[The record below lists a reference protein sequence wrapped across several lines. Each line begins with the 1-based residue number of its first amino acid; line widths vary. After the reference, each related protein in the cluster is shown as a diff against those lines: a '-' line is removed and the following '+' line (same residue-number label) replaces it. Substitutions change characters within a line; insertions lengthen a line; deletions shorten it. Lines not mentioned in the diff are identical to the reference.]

1 MIDRRS
7 NTERGM
13 TEPNQT
19 LSPGANLPAV
29 IGQDDASSRVTRAIL
44 DFISQIPDSKV
55 HDQSDP
61 EVEAQRLA
69 KRAAQRAAITAGS
82 LALPPGPLG
91 WLTILPELIAIW
103 KIQAQLVSDI
113 AAAYGRHAELGREQM
128 LWCLFRHTSA
138 QAFRD
143 LVVRLGD
150 RLIFRRVSYSVI
162 ERIARQIGVKVTQ
175 RALGEGL
182 SRWMPVIGA
191 IGVGGYAY
199 YDTRQVAATT
209 MAMMK
214 SDIGMADESEAPVQA
229 VAREIPA
236 TRAY

>member
-1 MIDRRS
+1 
-7 NTERGM
+7 M
-13 TEPNQT
+13 TEPNPIQSNT
-19 LSPGANLPAV
+19 NLPAV
-29 IGQDDASSRVTRAIL
+29 IGQDDASNRVTRAIL
-44 DFISQIPDSKV
+44 DFVSQIPDSKV
-55 HDQSDP
+55 NGSTDP
-61 EVEAQRLA
+61 ETEARRLA
-69 KRAAQRAAITAGS
+69 KRAAQRAAITAGT

-91 WLTILPELIAIW
+91 WLTILPELISIW

-113 AAAYGRHAELGREQM
+113 AAAYGKHAELGREQM

-150 RLIFRRVSYSVI
+150 RLIFRRLSYSVI
-162 ERIARQIGVKVTQ
+162 ERVAKQIGVKVTQ

-209 MAMMK
+209 IAMLK
-214 SDIGMADESEAPVQA
+214 SEIGIADESGLPASTIAQ
-229 VAREIPA
+229 EIPT
-236 TRAY
+236 TRTD

>member
-1 MIDRRS
+1 MIGRRS

-13 TEPNQT
+13 TEPNQSPT
-19 LSPGANLPAV
+19 LGANLPAV
-29 IGQDDASSRVTRAIL
+29 IGQDDASNRVTRAIL

-55 HDQSDP
+55 HNQNDP
-61 EVEAQRLA
+61 EAEAHRLS

-91 WLTILPELIAIW
+91 WLTILPELISIW

-162 ERIARQIGVKVTQ
+162 ERIAKQIGVKVTQ

-209 MAMMK
+209 IAMLK
-214 SDIGMADESEAPVQA
+214 NDIGMADENETPVQA

-236 TRAY
+236 TRAH

>member
-1 MIDRRS
+1 
-7 NTERGM
+7 M

-19 LSPGANLPAV
+19 TSTGANLPAV
-29 IGQDDASSRVTRAIL
+29 IGQDDASNRVTRAIL

-55 HDQSDP
+55 HSHGDP
-61 EVEAQRLA
+61 ETEARRLA

-91 WLTILPELIAIW
+91 WLTILPELISIW

-162 ERIARQIGVKVTQ
+162 ERVAKQIGVKVTQ

-209 MAMMK
+209 IAMLK
-214 SDIGMADESEAPVQA
+214 SEIDTTDGDVVPVQV
-229 VAREIPA
+229 VAREIPP
-236 TRAY
+236 TRAH

>member
-1 MIDRRS
+1 MIPGRS
-7 NTERGM
+7 ITEHGM
-13 TEPNQT
+13 TEPSQIQ
-19 LSPGANLPAV
+19 SSANLPAV
-29 IGQDDASSRVTRAIL
+29 IVQDDASNRVTRAIL
-44 DFISQIPDSKV
+44 DFITQIPDSKV
-55 HDQSDP
+55 HGNIDP
-61 EVEAQRLA
+61 ETEARRLA
-69 KRAAQRAAITAGS
+69 GRAAQRAALTAGT

-91 WLTILPELIAIW
+91 WLTILPELVSIW

-113 AAAYGRHAELGREQM
+113 AAAYGKHAELGREQM

-162 ERIARQIGVKVTQ
+162 ERIAKQIGVKVTQ

-199 YDTRQVAATT
+199 YDTKQVAATT
-209 MAMMK
+209 IAMLK
-214 SDIGMADESEAPVQA
+214 SEIHAAEEDEAAAPALSQEVQT
-229 VAREIPA
+229 
-236 TRAY
+236 TRAS

>member
-1 MIDRRS
+1 
-7 NTERGM
+7 M
-13 TEPNQT
+13 TEPNETQAT
-19 LSPGANLPAV
+19 PNLPAV
-29 IGQDDASSRVTRAIL
+29 VTQDEASSRVTRAIL
-44 DFISQIPDSKV
+44 DFISQIPASRV
-55 HDQSDP
+55 HSQHDA
-61 EVEAQRLA
+61 ETEARRLA
-69 KRAAQRAAITAGS
+69 NRAAQRAALTAGT

-91 WLTILPELIAIW
+91 WLTILPELISIW

-113 AAAYGRHAELGREQM
+113 AAAYGKHAELGREQM

-150 RLIFRRVSYSVI
+150 RLIFRRVSYGVI
-162 ERIARQIGVKVTQ
+162 ERIAKQIGVKVTQ

-182 SRWMPVIGA
+182 SRWMPIIGA

-209 MAMMK
+209 IAMLK
-214 SDIGMADESEAPVQA
+214 SEIATTDEDDAAMGVTQEVQA
-229 VAREIPA
+229 
-236 TRAY
+236 TRLH

>member
-1 MIDRRS
+1 M
-7 NTERGM
+7 TERNDTQPSSG
-13 TEPNQT
+13 
-19 LSPGANLPAV
+19 NLPAV
-29 IGQDDASSRVTRAIL
+29 VNQDEASNRVTRAIL

-55 HDQSDP
+55 HSHRDP
-61 EVEAQRLA
+61 ETEARRLA
-69 KRAAQRAAITAGS
+69 HRAAQRAAVTAGT

-91 WLTILPELIAIW
+91 RLTILPELVSIW

-113 AAAYGRHAELGREQM
+113 AAAYGKHAELGREQM

-143 LVVRLGD
+143 LVIRLGD

-162 ERIARQIGVKVTQ
+162 ERVAKQIGVKVTQ

-182 SRWMPVIGA
+182 SRWMPIIGA

-199 YDTRQVAATT
+199 YDTRQVAATAI
-209 MAMMK
+209 AMLK
-214 SDIGMADESEAPVQA
+214 SEIGMADEEDAAHVVATQEVQA
-229 VAREIPA
+229 
-236 TRAY
+236 TRLH

>member
-1 MIDRRS
+1 MPGSDPKQARS
-7 NTERGM
+7 
-13 TEPNQT
+13 
-19 LSPGANLPAV
+19 NLPAV
-29 IGQDDASSRVTRAIL
+29 MEQEEASSRVSRAIL
-44 DFISQIPDSKV
+44 DFISQIPESKV
-55 HDQSDP
+55 HSHRDP
-61 EVEAQRLA
+61 ESEARRLA
-69 KRAAQRAAITAGS
+69 QRAAQRAAVTAGT

-91 WLTILPELIAIW
+91 WLTVLPELISIW

-113 AAAYGRHAELGREQM
+113 AAAYGKHAELGREQM

-150 RLIFRRVSYSVI
+150 RLIFRRVSYGII
-162 ERIARQIGVKVTQ
+162 ERIAKQIGVKVTQ

-199 YDTRQVAATT
+199 YDTRQVAATAI
-209 MAMMK
+209 AMLK
-214 SDIGMADESEAPVQA
+214 SEIAMADEDAPA
-229 VAREIPA
+229 FAPA
-236 TRAY
+236 TRQVTATRVQ

>member
-1 MIDRRS
+1 
-7 NTERGM
+7 M
-13 TEPNQT
+13 TEPNDLQAAT
-19 LSPGANLPAV
+19 PNLPAV
-29 IGQDDASSRVTRAIL
+29 LTHDEAGNRVTRAIL
-44 DFISQIPDSKV
+44 DFVSQIPDSKV
-55 HDQSDP
+55 HSQHDP
-61 EVEAQRLA
+61 KAEARRLA
-69 KRAAQRAAITAGS
+69 NRAAQRAAVTAGT

-91 WLTILPELIAIW
+91 WLTILPELISIW

-113 AAAYGRHAELGREQM
+113 AAAYGKHAELGREQM

-150 RLIFRRVSYSVI
+150 RLIFRRVSYGVI
-162 ERIARQIGVKVTQ
+162 ERVAKQIGVKVTQ

-199 YDTRQVAATT
+199 YDTRQVAATAI
-209 MAMMK
+209 AML
-214 SDIGMADESEAPVQA
+214 ESEISTDEPVTQEVQA
-229 VAREIPA
+229 
-236 TRAY
+236 TQLH

>member
-1 MIDRRS
+1 
-7 NTERGM
+7 M
-13 TEPNQT
+13 TEPNDLPPPT
-19 LSPGANLPAV
+19 SNLPAV
-29 IGQDDASSRVTRAIL
+29 IAPDEAGSRVTRAIL
-44 DFISQIPDSKV
+44 DFVSQIPDSKV
-55 HDQSDP
+55 HSQRVP
-61 EVEAQRLA
+61 QAEARRLA
-69 KRAAQRAAITAGS
+69 NRAAQRAAITAGT

-91 WLTILPELIAIW
+91 WITILPELISIW

-113 AAAYGRHAELGREQM
+113 AAAYGKHTELGREQM

-150 RLIFRRVSYSVI
+150 RLIFRRVSYGVI
-162 ERIARQIGVKVTQ
+162 ERIAKQIGIKVTQ

-209 MAMMK
+209 MAML
-214 SDIGMADESEAPVQA
+214 ESEIATDDTIEAAVSQEVQA
-229 VAREIPA
+229 
-236 TRAY
+236 TRLH

>member
-1 MIDRRS
+1 
-7 NTERGM
+7 M
-13 TEPNQT
+13 TEPNDTQAT
-19 LSPGANLPAV
+19 PGLPAV
-29 IGQDDASSRVTRAIL
+29 ITQDEASSRVTRAIL
-44 DFISQIPDSKV
+44 DFISQVPDSKL
-55 HDQSDP
+55 HSHSDP
-61 EVEAQRLA
+61 EAEARRLA
-69 KRAAQRAAITAGS
+69 NRAAQRAALTAGT

-91 WLTILPELIAIW
+91 WLTILPELISIW

-113 AAAYGRHAELGREQM
+113 AAAYGKHAELGREQM

-150 RLIFRRVSYSVI
+150 RLIFRRVSYGVI
-162 ERIARQIGVKVTQ
+162 ERIAKQIGVKVTQ

-182 SRWMPVIGA
+182 SRWMPIIGA

-209 MAMMK
+209 IAMLK
-214 SDIGMADESEAPVQA
+214 SDIGMADGDDAAADVTQEVQA
-229 VAREIPA
+229 
-236 TRAY
+236 TRLH

>member
-1 MIDRRS
+1 LIF
-7 NTERGM
+7 TERGM
-13 TEPNQT
+13 TERNDMPSSST
-19 LSPGANLPAV
+19 NLPTVLA
-29 IGQDDASSRVTRAIL
+29 QDDASNRVTRAIL

-55 HDQSDP
+55 HSHRAP
-61 EVEAQRLA
+61 EAEARRLA
-69 KRAAQRAAITAGS
+69 HRAAQRAALTAGT

-91 WLTILPELIAIW
+91 WLTILPELISIW

-113 AAAYGRHAELGREQM
+113 AAAYGKHAELGREQM

-162 ERIARQIGVKVTQ
+162 ERVAKQVGIKVTQ

-209 MAMMK
+209 IAMLK
-214 SDIGMADESEAPVQA
+214 SEIGMAEEHDDPTVVSTQEVQ
-229 VAREIPA
+229 P
-236 TRAY
+236 TRLH

>member
-1 MIDRRS
+1 MADPDEMQPR
-7 NTERGM
+7 
-13 TEPNQT
+13 
-19 LSPGANLPAV
+19 ANLPAV
-29 IGQDDASSRVTRAIL
+29 INQDEASNRVTRAIL
-44 DFISQIPDSKV
+44 DFVSQIPASKV
-55 HDQSDP
+55 HSQSDP
-61 EVEAQRLA
+61 EVEARRLTH
-69 KRAAQRAAITAGS
+69 RAAQRAALTAGT

-91 WLTILPELIAIW
+91 WLTVLPELISIW

-150 RLIFRRVSYSVI
+150 RLIFRRVSYGVI
-162 ERIARQIGVKVTQ
+162 ERIAKQIGVKVTQ

-209 MAMMK
+209 IAMLK
-214 SDIGMADESEAPVQA
+214 SEIGTADDDTAATISATQEVQA
-229 VAREIPA
+229 
-236 TRAY
+236 TRLH

>member
-1 MIDRRS
+1 
-7 NTERGM
+7 M
-13 TEPNQT
+13 TEPNQISGT
-19 LSPGANLPAV
+19 SNLPAV
-29 IGQDDASSRVTRAIL
+29 VGQDETSHRVTRAIL
-44 DFISQIPDSKV
+44 DFVSHIPDSKV
-55 HDQSDP
+55 HTATDP
-61 EVEAQRLA
+61 ETKARKLA
-69 KRAAQRAAITAGS
+69 HSAAKRAAITAGT

-91 WLTILPELIAIW
+91 WLTILPELISIW

-113 AAAYGRHAELGREQM
+113 AAAYGKHAELGREQM

-150 RLIFRRVSYSVI
+150 RLIFRRVSYGVI
-162 ERIARQIGVKVTQ
+162 ERIAKQIGVKMTQ

-182 SRWMPVIGA
+182 SRWMPIIGA

-209 MAMMK
+209 IAMLK
-214 SDIGMADESEAPVQA
+214 SQIDTADESTPV
-229 VAREIPA
+229 VSTSREVHTI
-236 TRAY
+236 RLNG

>member
-1 MIDRRS
+1 
-7 NTERGM
+7 M
-13 TEPNQT
+13 TEPNDLQAAT
-19 LSPGANLPAV
+19 PNLPAV
-29 IGQDDASSRVTRAIL
+29 ITQDEAGNRVTRAIL
-44 DFISQIPDSKV
+44 DFVSQIPDSKV
-55 HDQSDP
+55 HSQHDP
-61 EVEAQRLA
+61 KAEARRLA
-69 KRAAQRAAITAGS
+69 NRAAQRAAVTAGT

-91 WLTILPELIAIW
+91 WLTILPELVSIW

-113 AAAYGRHAELGREQM
+113 AAAYGKHAELGREQM

-150 RLIFRRVSYSVI
+150 RLIFRRLSYGVI
-162 ERIARQIGVKVTQ
+162 ERVAKQIGVKVTQ

-199 YDTRQVAATT
+199 YDTRQVAATAI
-209 MAMMK
+209 AML
-214 SDIGMADESEAPVQA
+214 ESEISTDEPVTQEVQA
-229 VAREIPA
+229 
-236 TRAY
+236 TQLH

>member
-1 MIDRRS
+1 
-7 NTERGM
+7 M

-19 LSPGANLPAV
+19 ASSGARLPAV
-29 IGQDDASSRVTRAIL
+29 IGQDDAGNRVTRAIL
-44 DFISQIPDSKV
+44 DFISHIPDSKV
-55 HDQSDP
+55 TSQDDP
-61 EVEAQRLA
+61 DTQAQRLA
-69 KRAAQRAAITAGS
+69 KQAARRAAITAGS

-91 WLTILPELIAIW
+91 WLTILPELISIW
-103 KIQAQLVSDI
+103 RIQAQLVSDI

-162 ERIARQIGVKVTQ
+162 ERVAKQIGVKVTQ

-209 MAMMK
+209 IAMLK
-214 SDIGMADESEAPVQA
+214 SEIATENDGDVPVH
-229 VAREIPA
+229 VTAREIPA
-236 TRAY
+236 TPPH

>member
-1 MIDRRS
+1 
-7 NTERGM
+7 M
-13 TEPNQT
+13 TEPNPIQSNT
-19 LSPGANLPAV
+19 NLPAV
-29 IGQDDASSRVTRAIL
+29 IGQDDASNRVTRAIL
-44 DFISQIPDSKV
+44 DFVSQIPDSKV
-55 HDQSDP
+55 NGSADP
-61 EVEAQRLA
+61 ETEARRLA
-69 KRAAQRAAITAGS
+69 KRAAQRAAITAGT

-91 WLTILPELIAIW
+91 WLTILPELISIW

-113 AAAYGRHAELGREQM
+113 AAAYGKHAELGREQM

-150 RLIFRRVSYSVI
+150 RLIFRRLSYSVI
-162 ERIARQIGVKVTQ
+162 ERVAKQIGVKVTQ

-209 MAMMK
+209 IAMLK
-214 SDIGMADESEAPVQA
+214 SEIGIADESGLPASTIAQ
-229 VAREIPA
+229 EIPT
-236 TRAY
+236 TRTD

>member
-1 MIDRRS
+1 
-7 NTERGM
+7 M

-19 LSPGANLPAV
+19 APNGANLPAV
-29 IGQDDASSRVTRAIL
+29 VGQDDASNRVTRAIL

-55 HDQSDP
+55 HSKDDP
-61 EVEAQRLA
+61 EAEAHRLA

-91 WLTILPELIAIW
+91 WLTILPELISIW

-113 AAAYGRHAELGREQM
+113 AAAFGKHAELGREQM

-150 RLIFRRVSYSVI
+150 RLIFRRVSYGVI
-162 ERIARQIGVKVTQ
+162 ERIAKQIGVKVTQ

-182 SRWMPVIGA
+182 SRWMPIIGA

-209 MAMMK
+209 IAMLK
-214 SDIGMADESEAPVQA
+214 SEIGTAEEHDTPVQA
-229 VAREIPA
+229 TAREIPV
-236 TRAY
+236 TRVH

>member
-1 MIDRRS
+1 
-7 NTERGM
+7 M
-13 TEPNQT
+13 TEPSQIQ
-19 LSPGANLPAV
+19 SSANLPVV
-29 IGQDDASSRVTRAIL
+29 ISQDDASNRVTRAIL
-44 DFISQIPDSKV
+44 DFISQIPDSKIQDSV
-55 HDQSDP
+55 DP
-61 EVEAQRLA
+61 ETEARRLTARAA
-69 KRAAQRAAITAGS
+69 KRAALTAGT

-91 WLTILPELIAIW
+91 WLTILPELVSIW

-113 AAAYGRHAELGREQM
+113 AAAYGKHAELGREQM

-150 RLIFRRVSYSVI
+150 RLIFRRVSYGVI
-162 ERIARQIGVKVTQ
+162 ERVAKQIGVKVTQ

-182 SRWMPVIGA
+182 SRWMPIIGA

-209 MAMMK
+209 IAMLK
-214 SDIGMADESEAPVQA
+214 SEISIAGENVVAAASASQEVQT
-229 VAREIPA
+229 
-236 TRAY
+236 TRAH

>member
-1 MIDRRS
+1 
-7 NTERGM
+7 M
-13 TEPNQT
+13 TEPSDIQPR
-19 LSPGANLPAV
+19 SNLPAV
-29 IGQDDASSRVTRAIL
+29 VTQDEASNRVTRAIL

-55 HDQSDP
+55 HSQRDP
-61 EVEAQRLA
+61 ETEARRLTH
-69 KRAAQRAAITAGS
+69 RAAQRAALTAGT

-91 WLTILPELIAIW
+91 WLTILPELISIW

-113 AAAYGRHAELGREQM
+113 AAAYGKHAELGREQM

-150 RLIFRRVSYSVI
+150 RLIFRRVSYGVI
-162 ERIARQIGVKVTQ
+162 ERVAKQIGVKVTQ

-199 YDTRQVAATT
+199 YDTRQVAATAI
-209 MAMMK
+209 AMLK
-214 SDIGMADESEAPVQA
+214 SEIGTDDGDDAANESTTQEVQA
-229 VAREIPA
+229 
-236 TRAY
+236 TRVH